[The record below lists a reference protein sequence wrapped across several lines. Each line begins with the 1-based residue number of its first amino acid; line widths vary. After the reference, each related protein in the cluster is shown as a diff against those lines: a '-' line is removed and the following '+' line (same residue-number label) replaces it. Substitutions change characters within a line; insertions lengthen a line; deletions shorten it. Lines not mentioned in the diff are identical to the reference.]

1 MNECSSNWIGSKD
14 DMRKKFP
21 GFST

>member
-1 MNECSSNWIGSKD
+1 
-14 DMRKKFP
+14 MRKKFP